1 MDAKITHEHFQLKKN
16 VPELRAGDRVKI
28 HQKVKEGNKERIQ
41 IFEGLVIKAQHGQ
54 GINGTFTVRRIASG
68 VGVEKTFPLHLPS
81 IVKIEKTKSARVRQ
95 AKIFYVRN
103 LIGKSAKRLKR
114 EREDA
119 KVWEDVVE
127 EKVEKDPEQEQIEKE
142 IEKTEV
148 TEQTEEKAEDKTE
161 ENKSGKAD
169 KIKNPEKSTQIPKVE
184 EKKK

>member
-1 MDAKITHEHFQLKKN
+1 MGVAQANTKRA
-16 VPELRAGDRVKI
+16 ELR
-28 HQKVKEGNKERIQ
+28 
-41 IFEGLVIKAQHGQ
+41 
-54 GINGTFTVRRIASG
+54 
-68 VGVEKTFPLHLPS
+68 
-81 IVKIEKTKSARVRQ
+81 RVRQ

-161 ENKSGKAD
+161 ENKSDKD
-169 KIKNPEKSTQIPKVE
+169 NKIKNHEKSTQIPKVE